1 MEIIVRSDIQPGV
14 IDMKIIQEAVKEQGP
29 KGEARNLIEE
39 EGYDLKEIANMRL
52 EFLSK
57 VETYLYVVQ

>member
-39 EGYDLKEIANMRL
+39 EGYDLKEISNLRL